1 MIREFYDRGTEDV
14 FNGKDSQRSRNTLPR
29 ELWKV
34 AQRKLDWLNTAVSLH
49 SLRIPPS
56 NHLEALR
63 NDRAGQHAIRINR
76 QYRICFV
83 WTDEGPTRVEITDYH

>member
-1 MIREFYDRGTEDV
+1 MIREFHDQGTEDV
-14 FNGKDSQRSRNTLPR
+14 FNGKDSRRARNTLPR

-34 AQRKLDWLNTAVSLH
+34 AQRKLDWLNTALSLH
-49 SLRIPPS
+49 SLRTPPS

-63 NDRAGQHAIRINR
+63 NDRSGQHAIRINR

-83 WTDEGPTRVEITDYH
+83 WTDEGPTGVEITDYH